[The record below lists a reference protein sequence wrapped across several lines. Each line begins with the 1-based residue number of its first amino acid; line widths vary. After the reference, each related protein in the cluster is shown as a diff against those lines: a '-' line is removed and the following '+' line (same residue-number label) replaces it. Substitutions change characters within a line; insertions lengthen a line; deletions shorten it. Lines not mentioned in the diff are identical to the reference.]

1 MCRAAVSSADGRML
15 EITAFEAH
23 RRLRGALLL
32 SAAFLA
38 LIALTVGLF
47 PSIQEAGVDFD
58 AYLETLPPEASRAF
72 VGSVTTLTTIE
83 GYLVSQLYQFAWV
96 ILLANYYAYA
106 AASTVAAEIERG
118 TADVVLSLPISRTRL
133 VVGKYLALVPSV
145 VLLNAITFL
154 GVYAGVLF
162 VGETVDVLDLFA
174 VHAYSIVYLLACAGI
189 GLLASVA
196 VGSIRRAQTVA
207 VGAVFGSFL
216 LDSLTF
222 DTDYER
228 LGGVSPS
235 RYFDPGEI
243 LAEGEIAWGDLAVL
257 VVVVAVLVVLSAE
270 YFERRDLAG

>member
-1 MCRAAVSSADGRML
+1 ML
-15 EITAFEAH
+15 EITAFEAR
-23 RRLRGALLL
+23 RRLRGTLFL

-118 TADVVLSLPISRTRL
+118 TVDVMLSLPVSRSRF
-133 VVGKYLALVPSV
+133 VVGKFLALVPSV
-145 VLLNAITFL
+145 LLVNAITFL
-154 GVYAGVLF
+154 GVYVGVVF
-162 VGETVDVLDLFA
+162 VGESIDVVDLFA
-174 VHAYSIVYLLACAGI
+174 VHAYSVVYLLACAGI
-189 GLLASVA
+189 GVLASVG
-196 VGSIRRAQTVA
+196 VSSIRRAQTAA
-207 VGAVFGSFL
+207 VGAVFGTFL

-222 DTDYER
+222 DTDYEW
-228 LGGVSPS
+228 LGDVAPS

-243 LAEGEIAWGDLAVL
+243 LAEGEIAWGDLAILAVA
-257 VVVVAVLVVLSAE
+257 VAVLLVVSAE
-270 YFERRDLAG
+270 YFERRDLAD